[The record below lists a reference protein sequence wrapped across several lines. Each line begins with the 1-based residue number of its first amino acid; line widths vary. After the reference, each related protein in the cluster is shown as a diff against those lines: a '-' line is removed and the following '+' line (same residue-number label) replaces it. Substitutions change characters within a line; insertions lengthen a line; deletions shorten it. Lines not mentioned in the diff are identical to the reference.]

1 MTGVLGNVGQVGC
14 LVLLVLR
21 VVAMYAA
28 VLLLWQPPPSLRR
41 WSRVPWTLLAGGTV
55 VIVLGAVGL

>member
-14 LVLLVLR
+14 LVLR

-41 WSRVPWTLLAGGTV
+41 WSRAPWTLLAGGTV